1 MVLVRS
7 VQVSFSCG
15 NKKNQEFFVDSSTTD
30 WRTALEQSRDWIT
43 DQLSTV
49 IGKAGTPVADE
60 ELEVEDESD
69 DESATSSK
77 RIK

>member
-1 MVLVRS
+1 MVLVSS
-7 VQVSFSCG
+7 VQVSFTSG
-15 NKKNQEFFVDSSTTD
+15 NTEKQEFFAESSTTD
-30 WRTALEQSRDWIT
+30 WRVSLEQSRDWIT

-49 IGKAGTPVADE
+49 ISKAGIPVGDE
-60 ELEVEDESD
+60 DLEVEDESD